1 MSGRRVQPDQSEH
14 PGRERSWFLGH
25 PTGLPVIV
33 ALKAWELFSY
43 QGMRAFLVFYLIA
56 AFGLSDARA
65 AMLFG
70 SYAAL
75 VLATSV
81 LGGALSDR
89 WLGQREPTFAGALM
103 IMGGH
108 ATLAAQHLLVATGWL
123 QGEAIFQVFCLG
135 LGLIAVGTGLLKP
148 NVLNLI
154 GGLYRRDD
162 PKREDGF
169 YIYYLGVNVGSFLA
183 PLVCGRLA
191 QDYGWGWGFGAAA
204 IGMAAGLCVLLAGR
218 RHLVRADGQSTGR
231 GPGDRPPRIRI
242 YGGVGVT
249 VLLASFLIQH
259 GLVLGAL
266 LAATLAA
273 GCGYLLVVAARDR
286 SGEDRRAVLRLMAV
300 LPVPLCFVM
309 VFEQFSLAINLF
321 VDRLVDKQVLGFH
334 VAAPQL
340 LSLNSFFV
348 LLLLPL
354 LGLGWTRLRAH
365 GAEPAIPVKFTI
377 GFGLMGAG
385 FWLLAGAI
393 MLQPAGA
400 AISMSWV
407 VGAYLLITLGELMI
421 APLTYTLVGRA
432 VPARLE
438 GVAMGLLLLSFAL
451 GNLCA
456 GLLAT
461 LAAVPR
467 DASLD
472 MMSGIYGRHFIVV
485 GGVALAAGLCALA
498 LRMIVSPAQSDSK
511 ETSR

>member
-1 MSGRRVQPDQSEH
+1 
-14 PGRERSWFLGH
+14 
-25 PTGLPVIV
+25 VIV

-81 LGGALSDR
+81 LGGVLSDR

-108 ATLAAQHLLVATGWL
+108 ATLAAQHLLVAADWL
-123 QGEAIFQVFCLG
+123 QGEAIFQVFCLA

-154 GGLYRRDD
+154 GGLYRRED

-191 QDYGWGWGFGAAA
+191 QDHGWGWGFGAAA

-231 GPGDRPPRIRI
+231 QPGDRPPRIRI
-242 YGGVGVT
+242 YGGVGAM

-266 LAATLAA
+266 LAVTLAA

-321 VDRLVDKQVLGFH
+321 VDRLVDKQVLGLQ

-354 LGLGWTRLRAH
+354 LGLGWVRLRAR
-365 GAEPAIPVKFTI
+365 GAEPSIPVKFTI
-377 GFGLMGAG
+377 GFCLMAAG
-385 FWLLAGAI
+385 FWLLATAI
-393 MLQPAGA
+393 MLQPAGT
-400 AISMSWV
+400 SMSWV

-432 VPARLE
+432 VPVRLE

-456 GLLAT
+456 GLLAG

-467 DASLD
+467 DASLATT
-472 MMSGIYGRHFIVV
+472 SAIYERHFMVV
-485 GGVALAAGLCALA
+485 GGVALAAGLCSLV
-498 LRMIVSPAQSDSK
+498 LRMIVSSAGEPDIK
-511 ETSR
+511 ERSR